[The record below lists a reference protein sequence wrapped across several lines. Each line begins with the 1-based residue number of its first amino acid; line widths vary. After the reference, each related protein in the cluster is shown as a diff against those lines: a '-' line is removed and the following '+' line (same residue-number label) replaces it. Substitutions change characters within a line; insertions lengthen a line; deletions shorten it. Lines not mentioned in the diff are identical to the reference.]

1 VSLLYGES
9 AIIILRRITTLLTRS
24 ISIIIP
30 AYDEQARLPD
40 TLHRVARYLRQG
52 AWSFHEILIV
62 DDGSKDGTIAAA
74 EEFARCNPNVRVLKN
89 PGNRGKGYSVRHGML
104 EAHGD
109 WRLFTD
115 ADLSTPIEE
124 LEKLWCAVAAGKDE
138 IAIGSRALDRSL
150 IGVHQPGHRETMGR
164 VFNGVMRAAT
174 GLPISDTQCGFKL
187 FRGDVAREIFS
198 RQLLERF
205 GFDAEVLYIAF
216 RRGYGI
222 AEVPV
227 RWNHAEGSK
236 VGVWTGFRA
245 FVELGQIRANSLRGK
260 YR

>member
-1 VSLLYGES
+1 
-9 AIIILRRITTLLTRS
+9 LTRS

-30 AYDEQARLPD
+30 AFNEQVRLPD
-40 TLHRVARYLRQG
+40 TLRRVEQYLQET
-52 AWSFHEILIV
+52 AWEFHEILVV
-62 DDGSKDGTIAAA
+62 DDGSTDGTVEAAT
-74 EEFARCNPNVRVLKN
+74 EFANANPNIRVLRN

-104 EAHGD
+104 DAKGE
-109 WRLFTD
+109 WRLFSD

-124 LEKLWCAVAAGKDE
+124 LEKLWCAVAAGNDE

-150 IGVHQPGHRETMGR
+150 IGIHQPGFRETMGR
-164 VFNGVMRAAT
+164 IFNGVMRAAT

-187 FRGDVAREIFS
+187 FRGNVAKELFS
-198 RQLLERF
+198 RQKLERF

-216 RRGYGI
+216 RRGYTI

-227 RWNHAEGSK
+227 RWNHVDGSK
-236 VGVWTGFRA
+236 VGMMNGLHA
-245 FVELGQIRANSLRGK
+245 FGELAEIRLNSMLGK